1 MYFQEGK
8 EYANNLGL
16 LYFEASAKNNIN
28 IQDIFLEIAKK
39 LPSNGNEEIS
49 QKIELIK
56 NK

>member
-8 EYANNLGL
+8 DYANNLGL

-49 QKIELIK
+49 QKIELIN